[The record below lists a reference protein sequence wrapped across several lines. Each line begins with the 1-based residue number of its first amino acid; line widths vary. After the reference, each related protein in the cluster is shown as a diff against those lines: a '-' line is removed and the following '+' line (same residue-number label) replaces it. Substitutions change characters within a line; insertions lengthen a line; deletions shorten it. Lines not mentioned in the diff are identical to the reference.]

1 MTVATILYLLPWQ
14 FSQFSLA
21 TQAISL
27 FLTYSLGFISKTKL
41 VAYMKTQSF
50 ALLITWT
57 LMFANRMLITSLF
70 FSLLCA
76 MWIILLLD
84 YLTNLKWQKSLKHK
98 ICKVLIANIL
108 IVFLSVLCKK
118 FILQFIVTEDD
129 SHIWDILKS
138 KFNRSFNTFDT
149 RLYTCAREFD
159 FIERETFTKLFVTNL
174 LPAAVVNFLLY
185 GIIEIYNFFNYKNCD
200 TCDKG

>member
-1 MTVATILYLLPWQ
+1 MTLATVLYLLPWQ

-21 TQAISL
+21 TQAVSL

-41 VAYMKTQSF
+41 VAFMKTQTI

-76 MWIILLLD
+76 IWIVLLLD
-84 YLTNLKWQKSLKHK
+84 YLTNLKWQKSLKLK
-98 ICKVLIANIL
+98 IFKVLIANIL
-108 IVFLSVLCKK
+108 IIFLSILCKK
-118 FILQFIVTEDD
+118 MFLQFIVTEDD

-138 KFNRSFNTFDT
+138 KFNSSFNTFDT

-159 FIERETFTKLFVTNL
+159 FVEKETFTKLFVTNL
-174 LPAAVVNFLLY
+174 LPVAVINFLLY
-185 GIIEIYNFFNYKNCD
+185 GIIEIYNFFNFTSYD
-200 TCDKG
+200 ISDKE

>member
-1 MTVATILYLLPWQ
+1 MTIATILYLLPWQ

-27 FLTYSLGFISKTKL
+27 FLAYSLGFISKTKL
-41 VAYMKTQSF
+41 VGFMKTQSI
-50 ALLITWT
+50 ALLITWI
-57 LMFANRMLITSLF
+57 LMYANLMLITSLF

-76 MWIILLLD
+76 IWIILLLD
-84 YLTNLKWQKSLKHK
+84 YFTNLNWQTSLKLK
-98 ICKVLIANIL
+98 ICKVLVANIL
-108 IVFLSVLCKK
+108 IVFLSILCKK

-138 KFNRSFNTFDT
+138 KFNSSFNTFDT

-159 FIERETFTKLFVTNL
+159 FMERETFTKLFVTNL
-174 LPAAVVNFLLY
+174 LPVAVVNFLLY
-185 GIIEIYNFFNYKNCD
+185 GIIEIYNFFNFTNCD
-200 TCDKG
+200 IRDKE